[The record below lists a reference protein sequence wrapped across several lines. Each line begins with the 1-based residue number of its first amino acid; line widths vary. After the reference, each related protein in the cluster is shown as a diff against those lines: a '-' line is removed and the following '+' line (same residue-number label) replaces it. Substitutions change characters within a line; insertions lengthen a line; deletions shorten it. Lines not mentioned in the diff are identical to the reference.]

1 MFELSPQDKDD
12 LVRFAQDL
20 IRTPS
25 PSTKEKALAERLA
38 EEMRRVGFPRVRHD
52 RIGNVIGCLP
62 STSPRGEPV
71 EPSGHRGASTGP
83 RLLYNGHMDTVSV
96 SDPASWARDP
106 YGAQIEDGVLYGLGA
121 CDMKGALAALVYGAK
136 ALIDAGIQLAGE
148 LCVVGVVQEEPC
160 EGLAMQVLIEEEG
173 IRPDFVVLGEPT
185 DLHINCGQR
194 GRIEMKVTVRGRSC
208 HASTPRQGRNAIYD
222 AAGLIFGV
230 ELLAPQLA
238 DDAFLGQGSIAVTQ
252 IESSAAS
259 RNAIPDACTFYIDR
273 RLTLGE
279 TEAKALAEIQGIIA
293 RERVEAKVNVS
304 EYQATSYTGYECR
317 AREYYPPWA
326 LDQDHPLVQATA
338 RAIRETLGYRPRIGQ
353 WAFSTDGVYT
363 MGRANIPTV
372 GFGPGEER
380 FAHTVDDQIRL
391 ADVVAA
397 ARVYARLAVEVLGVR
412 D

>member
-1 MFELSPQDKDD
+1 LDFGVSIVFELSSQDKDD
-12 LVRFAQDL
+12 LIQFLRDL
-20 IRTPS
+20 IRIPS

-38 EEMRRVGFPRVRHD
+38 EEMRRVGFPRVRRD
-52 RIGNVIGCLP
+52 RIGNVVGCL
-62 STSPRGEPV
+62 
-71 EPSGHRGASTGP
+71 GASTGP
-83 RLLYNGHMDTVSV
+83 RLIYNGHMDTVGV
-96 SDPASWARDP
+96 SDPTAWTRDP
-106 YGAQIEDGVLYGLGA
+106 YGAQIEGGILYGLGA
-121 CDMKGALAALVYGAK
+121 CDMKGALAAMVYGAK
-136 ALIDAGIQLAGE
+136 ALIDAGIKLAGE

-173 IRPDFVVLGEPT
+173 VRPDFVVLGEPT
-185 DLHINCGQR
+185 NLQIKRGQR
-194 GRIEMKVTVRGRSC
+194 GRLEMKVTVRGRSC
-208 HASTPRQGRNAIYD
+208 HASTPEQGRNAIYD
-222 AAGLIFGV
+222 AARLIFGI

-238 DDAFLGQGSIAVTQ
+238 NDPFLGQGSIAVTQ
-252 IESSAAS
+252 IDSSAAS
-259 RNAIPDACTFYIDR
+259 RNAIPDTCILYIDR

-293 RERVEAKVNVS
+293 REGVEARVQVS
-304 EYQATSYTGYECR
+304 EYRATSYTGYECK

-326 LDQDHPLVQATA
+326 LDQDHPLVQATV
-338 RAIRETLGYRPRIGQ
+338 RAIRNTLGYRPRIGQ

-363 MGRANIPTV
+363 MGKANIPTV

-412 D
+412 QYPISNSQ

>member
-1 MFELSPQDKDD
+1 MFNLSSQDQNS
-12 LVRFAQDL
+12 LVAFLKDL
-20 IRTPS
+20 IRIPS
-25 PSTKEKALAERLA
+25 LSTKEQTLAERLV
-38 EEMRRVGFPRVRHD
+38 EEMRRVGFPRVRQD
-52 RIGNVIGCLP
+52 RIGNVIGCL
-62 STSPRGEPV
+62 GD
-71 EPSGHRGASTGP
+71 STGS
-83 RLLYNGHMDTVSV
+83 RLIYDGHMDTVSV
-96 SDPASWARDP
+96 SDLTSWARDP
-106 YGAQIEDGVLYGLGA
+106 YGAQIEGGVLYGLGA
-121 CDMKGALAALVYGAK
+121 CDMKGALAAMVYGAK

-148 LCVVGVVQEEPC
+148 LCVAGVVQEEPC
-160 EGLAMQVLIEEEG
+160 EGLAMQVLVEEEG
-173 IRPDFVVLGEPT
+173 LRPDFVVLGEPSN
-185 DLHINCGQR
+185 LQIKRGHR
-194 GRIEMKVTVRGRSC
+194 GRVEMKVTVRGRSC
-208 HASTPRQGRNAIYD
+208 HASTPEQGRNAVYD
-222 AAGLIFGV
+222 AARLIFGV
-230 ELLAPQLA
+230 ELLSPQLVS
-238 DDAFLGQGSIAVTQ
+238 DPFLGQGSIAVTQ

-259 RNAIPDACTFYIDR
+259 RNAIPDICTFYIDR

-293 RERVEAKVNVS
+293 RERVDAKVNVT
-304 EYQATSYTGYECR
+304 EYRATSYTGYECR

-391 ADVVAA
+391 DDVVAA

-412 D
+412 QYPISNIQ